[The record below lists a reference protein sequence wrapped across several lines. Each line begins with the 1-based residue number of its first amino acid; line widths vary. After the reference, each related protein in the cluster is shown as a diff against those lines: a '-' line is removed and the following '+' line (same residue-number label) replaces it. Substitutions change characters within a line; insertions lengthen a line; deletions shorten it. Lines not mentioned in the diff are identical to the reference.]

1 MSLISNQKSKNNNS
15 LKDIIKKFKKDLI
28 SKYNKNDFNY
38 NRIIGNYLIIN
49 EKCEAVVVYKDYLI
63 LNEETEFLRRYYS
76 KEESHPRLSKIL
88 FFYENYSQIFPN
100 YLVLPESKFL
110 YTNIR
115 RKQKMIDAVNNIKN
129 EEEINKNNIKNNPND
144 IFTKQVKDDIQK
156 CQASSIIYYDDDSFL
171 NSISVYSK
179 KFMQTP
185 DGSLTLD
192 LTKNINEI
200 NDTNGSIE
208 NILNDLKG
216 INKNKLN
223 KKSIKKS
230 KKIDNKININNNYNK
245 PSINISKPNSTIQKV
260 LSSNYNINKKGSLTI
275 YNNYQ
280 NIIIPKENTVIN
292 INNNYYQY
300 PTQSEDKKNF
310 KTINTTKKISKTS
323 KIKDSNS
330 ISNTQ
335 INNKVKK
342 LKNISQRSTEK
353 KPQYKLKIE
362 DDIEIIKREYSPKT
376 TRNTNKLF
384 KSPSKRY
391 LRNKKCNIE
400 KSETFLKTSQT
411 FKKLSYNPNPNRLYK
426 AIFLNGKNKKK
437 TIDYSKSSI
446 SNNTISVKKIEKK
459 SSKIPSSNL
468 NSSNKKLYENEKS
481 KILNTETPKKLLLNK
496 NVPWTELKQKYK
508 QYVRKENNIT
518 VNASKRNSCDN
529 FLFLTRSQKDFF
541 KDKFGYQN
549 LKKSNNNKRP
559 LKENNSAKDFSLN
572 YQKSVPSTKNTSVI
586 TESKDNNS
594 EGKGNNHLTI
604 KVNRQ
609 SYLAKLKKKFEENN
623 LKSKNEIHAF
633 QKLSLNIN
641 NKP

>member
-1 MSLISNQKSKNNNS
+1 MSLILNQKSKNNNS

-230 KKIDNKININNNYNK
+230 KKIYNKININNNYNK

-260 LSSNYNINKKGSLTI
+260 L
-275 YNNYQ
+275 
-280 NIIIPKENTVIN
+280 
-292 INNNYYQY
+292 
-300 PTQSEDKKNF
+300 
-310 KTINTTKKISKTS
+310 
-323 KIKDSNS
+323 
-330 ISNTQ
+330 
-335 INNKVKK
+335 
-342 LKNISQRSTEK
+342 
-353 KPQYKLKIE
+353 
-362 DDIEIIKREYSPKT
+362 
-376 TRNTNKLF
+376 
-384 KSPSKRY
+384 
-391 LRNKKCNIE
+391 
-400 KSETFLKTSQT
+400 
-411 FKKLSYNPNPNRLYK
+411 
-426 AIFLNGKNKKK
+426 
-437 TIDYSKSSI
+437 
-446 SNNTISVKKIEKK
+446 
-459 SSKIPSSNL
+459 
-468 NSSNKKLYENEKS
+468 
-481 KILNTETPKKLLLNK
+481 
-496 NVPWTELKQKYK
+496 
-508 QYVRKENNIT
+508 
-518 VNASKRNSCDN
+518 
-529 FLFLTRSQKDFF
+529 
-541 KDKFGYQN
+541 
-549 LKKSNNNKRP
+549 
-559 LKENNSAKDFSLN
+559 
-572 YQKSVPSTKNTSVI
+572 
-586 TESKDNNS
+586 
-594 EGKGNNHLTI
+594 
-604 KVNRQ
+604 
-609 SYLAKLKKKFEENN
+609 
-623 LKSKNEIHAF
+623 
-633 QKLSLNIN
+633 
-641 NKP
+641 

>member
-1 MSLISNQKSKNNNS
+1 MSLILNQKSKNNNS

-28 SKYNKNDFNY
+28 SSYNKNDFNY

-76 KEESHPRLSKIL
+76 NEELYSRLYKIL
-88 FFYENYSQIFPN
+88 NFYENNSQIFPN
-100 YLVLPESKFL
+100 YLILPESKFL

-280 NIIIPKENTVIN
+280 NIIIPKDNTVIN

-353 KPQYKLKIE
+353 KQKYKLKIE

-437 TIDYSKSSI
+437 TNDYSKSSI

-633 QKLSLNIN
+633 QKLSLNIKN
-641 NKP
+641 NP

>member
-1 MSLISNQKSKNNNS
+1 MSLILNQKSKNNNS

-28 SKYNKNDFNY
+28 SSYNKNDFNY

-353 KPQYKLKIE
+353 KQKYKLKIE

-633 QKLSLNIN
+633 QKLSLNIKN
-641 NKP
+641 NP

>member
-1 MSLISNQKSKNNNS
+1 MSLILNQKSKNNNS

-28 SKYNKNDFNY
+28 SSYNKNDFNY

-280 NIIIPKENTVIN
+280 NIIIPKENTIIN
-292 INNNYYQY
+292 IYNNYYQNSN
-300 PTQSEDKKNF
+300 PSEENKLF
-310 KTINTTKKISKTS
+310 KTIHSTKNISKNS
-323 KIKDSNS
+323 KYYNLSNS
-330 ISNTQ
+330 Q
-335 INNKVKK
+335 MNNK
-342 LKNISQRSTEK
+342 LNKNISQRETAK
-353 KPQYKLKIE
+353 NPNYKLKL
-362 DDIEIIKREYSPKT
+362 DDNVEIIKREFSSKN
-376 TRNTNKLF
+376 TRNINKLV
-384 KSPSKRY
+384 KSPPKRNI
-391 LRNKKCNIE
+391 RNKKFNIE

-437 TIDYSKSSI
+437 TNDYSKSSI

-549 LKKSNNNKRP
+549 LKKSNNNNKRP
-559 LKENNSAKDFSLN
+559 LKGNHSAKDFSLN

-633 QKLSLNIN
+633 QKLSLNIKN
-641 NKP
+641 NP

>member
-1 MSLISNQKSKNNNS
+1 MSLILNQKSKNNNS

-115 RKQKMIDAVNNIKN
+115 IKQKMIDAVNNIKN

-192 LTKNINEI
+192 LTKNLNEI

-353 KPQYKLKIE
+353 KQKYKLKIE

-481 KILNTETPKKLLLNK
+481 KILNTETPKKLLLKK

-559 LKENNSAKDFSLN
+559 LKENDSAKDFSLN

-633 QKLSLNIN
+633 QKLSLNIK

>member
-49 EKCEAVVVYKDYLI
+49 EKCEAVVAYKDYLI

-192 LTKNINEI
+192 LTKNLNEI

-280 NIIIPKENTVIN
+280 NIIIPKDNTVIN

-300 PTQSEDKKNF
+300 PTQNEDNKNF
-310 KTINTTKKISKTS
+310 KTINATKKISKTS

-353 KPQYKLKIE
+353 KPKYKLKIE

-384 KSPSKRY
+384 KSPSKRH

-529 FLFLTRSQKDFF
+529 FLFLTRTQKDFF

-549 LKKSNNNKRP
+549 LKKSTNNKRP
-559 LKENNSAKDFSLN
+559 LKGNNSTKDFSLN

-586 TESKDNNS
+586 TENKDNNS

-633 QKLSLNIN
+633 QKLSLNIK

>member
-1 MSLISNQKSKNNNS
+1 MSLILNQKSKNNNS

-115 RKQKMIDAVNNIKN
+115 IKQKMIDAVNNIKN

-192 LTKNINEI
+192 LTKNLNEI

-353 KPQYKLKIE
+353 KQKYKLKIE

-559 LKENNSAKDFSLN
+559 LKENDSAKDFSLN

-633 QKLSLNIN
+633 QKLSLNIKN
-641 NKP
+641 NP